1 MLPVVF
7 SVICIFSAVW
17 SVLTGTGAETAAAVL
32 DGAGR
37 AVEVTLALLGVMG
50 LWSGVMAVFSEIG
63 AIKKLAGLMKPITRL
78 IFREPCE
85 EAVACLAANLL
96 GVGNAATPLG
106 ISALKKMQGG
116 KSVITDDGIMLT
128 VLCCSGVSIVP
139 TTVLA
144 LRGAA
149 GAGIMFELLPIIW
162 GVGSVGALISIIL
175 TKLLCKVFRHR
186 GGRT

>member
-1 MLPVVF
+1 MLSIVF
-7 SVICIFSAVW
+7 SVICIFSTVW
-17 SVLTGTGAETAAAVL
+17 SVFAGTGAETAAAVL

-50 LWSGVMAVFSEIG
+50 LWSGVMAVFTEVG
-63 AIKKLAGLMKPITRL
+63 AIKKLALVMRPVTRL
-78 IFREPCE
+78 IFHEPCE
-85 EAVACLAANLL
+85 DAVACLAANLL

-106 ISALKKMQGG
+106 ISALKKMQDG

-144 LRGAA
+144 LRSAA
-149 GAGIMFELLPIIW
+149 GAGIMFELLPVIW

-175 TKLLCKVFRHR
+175 TKILCKIFRR
-186 GGRT
+186 GGERT